1 LKNESVPMSPYVD
14 AFLPKVLELSPFE
27 WYRAMR
33 ESSPIRYEPHSDC
46 WQVFRYDEVQRVAND
61 PAIFSSSGRLRQ
73 NIADENRPGIQ
84 SSLINMDPPDHRCYR
99 NLVTQAFTPRA
110 VARLA
115 PRIADLASELLGT
128 AIATGTLDVVTDFAY
143 PLPVIVIAELLGVRA
158 EDRPR
163 FKWWSDTLI
172 AADPNMLDASDDPEH
187 WRRRRQDA
195 IRPVTGEMRAY
206 FGPILAAR
214 RVRPQPDLISDL
226 VASEIEGQRL
236 TEDEL
241 VGFCTLLLIAG
252 NITTTNLLG
261 NAMVCFEE
269 HPMAVATLEQHPDLM
284 PSAVEEVLRFRS
296 PAKMLVRVAAADTE
310 LAGHVIRQGQLI
322 VAWITAANHDDMHF
336 RNPEAFDIGRAPNPH
351 LAFGHGIHFCLGAAL
366 ARLEARIALETLLAC
381 VPTLHRVPG
390 TSLEPIDSFI
400 LSGIKHYP
408 IELTPT

>member
-1 LKNESVPMSPYVD
+1 MSPHVD
-14 AFLPKVLELSPFE
+14 AFLPKGLELRPFE

-33 ESSPIRYEPHSDC
+33 ESSPIHFDPSSDC

-61 PAIFSSSGRLRQ
+61 PATFSSSGRLRQ
-73 NIADENRPGIQ
+73 NIVDENRPGIQ
-84 SSLINMDPPDHRCYR
+84 LSLINMDPPSHRCYR

-115 PRIADLASELLGT
+115 PRIADLAGELVGA
-128 AIATGTLDVVTDFAY
+128 AIAAGTLDVVADFAY
-143 PLPVIVIAELLGVRA
+143 PLPVIVIAELLGIPA

-163 FKWWSDTLI
+163 FKRWSDTLI
-172 AADPNMLDASDDPEH
+172 AADPNMFDASEDLKH
-187 WRRRRQDA
+187 WRRRRQDE
-195 IRPVTGEMRAY
+195 IRPVTDEMQAY

-236 TEDEL
+236 TEVEL

-269 HPMAVATLEQHPDLM
+269 HPMAVAMLEQHPDLM

-310 LAGHVIRQGQLI
+310 LGGHVIRQGQLI
-322 VAWITAANHDDMHF
+322 VAWITAANHDDVHF
-336 RNPEAFDIGRAPNPH
+336 QDPEAFDVGRAPNPH

-366 ARLEARIALETLLAC
+366 ARLEARIALETLLAR

-390 TSLEPIDSFI
+390 TALEPIDSFI
-400 LSGIKHYP
+400 LSGIRHYP
-408 IELTPT
+408 IELTPS